1 MKIFLKENLTKE
13 IFGLIEKKQL
23 INKYFLLEKET
34 FNENINSININEI
47 ENENENTQKENNLS
61 FWKNV
66 DDDIIGNKLF
76 QEVKMESIYPDGKN
90 FNQKTYGDLRN
101 NYGN

>member
-1 MKIFLKENLTKE
+1 LKIFLKENLTKE
-13 IFGLIEKKQL
+13 IFGQIEKKQL

-34 FNENINSININEI
+34 FNENVNSININEND
-47 ENENENTQKENNLS
+47 NENMQKENNLS

-76 QEVKMESIYPDGKN
+76 QEVKMDNMYPDKN
-90 FNQKTYGDLRN
+90 FNQKSYSDLWN
-101 NYGN
+101 NCGN